1 MNQSKMK
8 VGDLV
13 RVVGYPKGFA
23 LENNIGIITAII
35 PLKHGNHVQFLMLG
49 RYNIMHE
56 SHLEV
61 INESKNKEA

>member
-1 MNQSKMK
+1 MK
-8 VGDLV
+8 IGDLV

-23 LENNIGIITAII
+23 LENNIGIVTAII
-35 PLKHGNHVQFLMLG
+35 PLKHGNQVQFLMLG

-61 INESKNKEA
+61 INE

>member
-1 MNQSKMK
+1 MK

-23 LENNIGIITAII
+23 LENNIGLVTAII
-35 PLKHGNHVQFLMLG
+35 PSGKGNLVQFLMFG
-49 RYNIMHE
+49 MYHIMRE

-61 INESKNKEA
+61 INESENKKA

>member
-1 MNQSKMK
+1 MK
-8 VGDLV
+8 IGDLV

-23 LENNIGIITAII
+23 LENNIGIVTAII
-35 PLKHGNHVQFLMLG
+35 PVKHGNRVQFLMLG

-61 INESKNKEA
+61 INE